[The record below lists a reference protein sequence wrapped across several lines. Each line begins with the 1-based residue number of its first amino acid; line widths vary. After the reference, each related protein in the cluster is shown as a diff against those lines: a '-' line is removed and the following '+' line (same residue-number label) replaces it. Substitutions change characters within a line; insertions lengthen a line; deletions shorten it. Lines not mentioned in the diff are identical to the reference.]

1 LPMRGTV
8 VGPGEQRG
16 TCRPRRATRDHVR
29 NREWA
34 MPGPVTR
41 EEFDELVEE
50 VRGEKVV
57 TRHILEETRRNSDD
71 LAVLKTRVQRVE
83 EKVDGLDRKV
93 DGLERKVDGLDR
105 KVDLLDRKVDL
116 LDRKVDGLAREI
128 PRIVADTM
136 REVMREERER
146 K

>member
-1 LPMRGTV
+1 
-8 VGPGEQRG
+8 
-16 TCRPRRATRDHVR
+16 
-29 NREWA
+29 

-41 EEFDELVEE
+41 EEFDELADE

-57 TRHILEETRRNSDD
+57 TRHILEQTRRNSDD

-83 EKVDGLDRKV
+83 EKVDALD
-93 DGLERKVDGLDR
+93 RKVDGLDR
-105 KVDLLDRKVDL
+105 KVDG

-128 PRIVADTM
+128 RRMVADTM